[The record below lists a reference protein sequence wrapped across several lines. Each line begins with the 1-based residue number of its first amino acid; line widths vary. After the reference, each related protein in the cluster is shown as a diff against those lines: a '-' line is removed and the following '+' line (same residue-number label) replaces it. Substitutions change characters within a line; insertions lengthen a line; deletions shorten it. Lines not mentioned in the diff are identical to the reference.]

1 MSAPV
6 ILKYRA
12 FLSYAHADMTW
23 GRWLHKN
30 LEAFR
35 IDKDLVGRATP
46 MGPVPQNLRPIFR
59 DCEDF
64 SGGHTLTDATIAALD
79 ASAALIVL
87 CSLTAATRPAV
98 NEEVR
103 LFRTRHP
110 GRPVIPVII
119 DGTYP
124 DNFPPA
130 LRVELAPDGTLT
142 DRAITFLAPDLRE
155 TGDGKSLALAKTVA
169 TLIGVAPDDIRKRQA
184 IADARRI
191 KFASAVATSVA
202 VLSIVAGYLFFDS
215 LEKSRRHE
223 FTEKDRLEREAV
235 RDKQL
240 VEMRGLVQSLLSVS
254 SAKAA
259 SGSEAMVGNA
269 VAAAVQG
276 AAEGDPRLAKAL
288 ELLKAGK
295 PTEAEP
301 LFRAVA
307 DEKGAKVQQDS
318 KDTAAAYLNLGAIA
332 GLGDPKRAREAYA
345 RALEFDG
352 DSQEA
357 LYWHGWLNLLA
368 GNLSGAEQSLNR
380 LATLAN
386 QTANQRGIYRA
397 LLRLGEVAIQRGFL
411 NSAREHQDK
420 AFAIAREQSARKPND
435 LDWQRD
441 VSVSYEKV
449 GDVLVAQGQLPD
461 ALKAFRDSL
470 SIRERLA
477 ISDPGNAGW
486 QRDVSVSYIKVG
498 DVLVAQGQLPD
509 ALKAFRDSLSI
520 AERLSKSD
528 AGNAGW
534 QRDVS
539 VSYSKIGDVQV
550 AQGDL
555 AGALQSFTS
564 SRDILQR
571 LAKSDPGNAGWQRD
585 VAVSNER
592 VGDMH
597 ARQGDT
603 AQARVAFENA
613 LAAYKVLVERN
624 PGDLPSKV
632 NSVVPLL
639 RLGGLK
645 GPAGRA
651 DLEAALAILKPLAA
665 ANRLDANRR
674 GWIPQL
680 EAEIAALS
688 K

>member
-470 SIRERLA
+470 SI
-477 ISDPGNAGW
+477 
-486 QRDVSVSYIKVG
+486 
-498 DVLVAQGQLPD
+498 
-509 ALKAFRDSLSI
+509 